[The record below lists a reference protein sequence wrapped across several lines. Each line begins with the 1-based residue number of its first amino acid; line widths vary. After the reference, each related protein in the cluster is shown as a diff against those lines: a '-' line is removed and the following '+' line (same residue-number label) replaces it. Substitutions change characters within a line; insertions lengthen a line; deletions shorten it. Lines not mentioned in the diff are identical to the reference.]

1 MQAHTEPIEITRT
14 DGTRLPLGLRKIYLE
29 KIPLFPIKCKLL
41 VYNERYRF
49 HALEA
54 AGPCKPVSKILN

>member
-1 MQAHTEPIEITRT
+1 M
-14 DGTRLPLGLRKIYLE
+14 PLGFQKISLE
-29 KIPLFPIKCKLL
+29 KIPLFPVKCKLL

-54 AGPCKPVSKILN
+54 SGPPKPISKILP